1 VAHASVTGRIV
12 GQAWGGYNRRVL
24 DPEVLLTRLNPPQRD
39 AVTHGDGPLLV
50 LAGAGSGKTRVI
62 AHRIAHLIGV
72 RGIDDRHVLAVTF
85 TNKAAGEMARR
96 VDALLAPVG
105 LRAPLVATFHSACV
119 RILRQHVHHLG
130 YKPHFTIYDEDDRL
144 SLVKECLRERGVDER
159 NLTASAIVHRISSA
173 KNRMMSVD
181 EMARNA
187 RGPSEAEAALIY
199 KRYEERLRATGAV
212 DFDDLLLLVVRLFQ
226 EAPSVLDWYRGLW
239 HHVLVDEYQD
249 TNRVQYRMIRLLTS
263 KHRNVCV
270 VGDPDQCLVEGTTV
284 ETVDGLKPIERIRAG
299 DRIVAGSGWG
309 KSREALVE
317 AVKKSHYDGSVIEIT
332 TEDGRRLTATP
343 NHMMFARIEPDANRH
358 LVYLMY
364 HSALGYRIGVT
375 RGVRAGDDRGKRA
388 SGLQMRTNGEHADGC
403 WVLKACDTYA
413 EARYWESYLAAQYG
427 LPTLVFHG
435 CGRRMAVT
443 QEAIDRLYRDI
454 DTRARARLLMNDLL
468 LFPEYPHHRA
478 QAINLGRNSRK
489 LVYFTMFGYPRS
501 YGRAEH
507 KIQLVSSDQRLRE
520 ALSLVA
526 PTRAGRRADWRIE
539 TARQDYDKGLDFVRS
554 LAQIGELDLVRR
566 ARLTPRRAFQFMPAS
581 HIRPGMVLPI
591 LRDGHIEEARV
602 ASVNVEGY
610 TGFVYD
616 LTVGELRNYVAG
628 GIVVHNSIYKFRG
641 ADLGNILDFENDY
654 PGTRVIRLE
663 ENYRS
668 TRRILALAAGVIG
681 HNRLRKEKT
690 LWTQNAEGEAVRVYR
705 AWDEHEESNWVAQS
719 IVQARG
725 EATAFSD
732 VAVFYRTNAQSR
744 VLEDALRRAGIP
756 YVIVGSVRFYERKEI
771 KDVLAYLRLIVN
783 PDDDVAFRRA
793 IGAPARGIG
802 KTSLTRLDDV
812 AVRERR
818 ALLDLAATPPVD
830 VSGKQRRAL
839 EDFAALIARLRS
851 ERAGAQLPAFIDLV
865 LDTTGSRAALEQERS
880 PEAQA
885 RLENLEELIAAAEDH
900 ERTQPDPSL
909 ETFLDGVAL
918 VADVDEMPEESRGV
932 TMMTLHSAKGLE
944 FPFVFL
950 TGLEEG
956 VFPHM
961 RSLDSPEEVEEERR
975 LCYVGLTRAKEK
987 LALSWALHRRLHG
1000 YGVGEP
1006 SRFLREMPE
1015 EHLVMVNARREPP
1028 TFQEPRASYG
1038 SPGPPLPMP
1047 GDDDLPMKV
1056 GAKVR
1061 HARFGEGL
1069 VVGVEREGEDV
1080 MVTVRFAS
1088 VGRKRLSL
1096 QYAHLEEI
1104 DGHD

>member
-1 VAHASVTGRIV
+1 
-12 GQAWGGYNRRVL
+12 VL
-24 DPEVLLTRLNPPQRD
+24 DPEVLLARLNPPQRD

-62 AHRIAHLIGV
+62 AHRIAHLIGA

-119 RILRQHVHHLG
+119 RILRQHIHHLG

-144 SLVKECLRERGVDER
+144 SLAKECIRERGVDER

-263 KHRNVCV
+263 ARRNVCV
-270 VGDPDQCLVEGTTV
+270 VGDPDQ
-284 ETVDGLKPIERIRAG
+284 
-299 DRIVAGSGWG
+299 
-309 KSREALVE
+309 
-317 AVKKSHYDGSVIEIT
+317 
-332 TEDGRRLTATP
+332 
-343 NHMMFARIEPDANRH
+343 
-358 LVYLMY
+358 
-364 HSALGYRIGVT
+364 
-375 RGVRAGDDRGKRA
+375 
-388 SGLQMRTNGEHADGC
+388 
-403 WVLKACDTYA
+403 
-413 EARYWESYLAAQYG
+413 
-427 LPTLVFHG
+427 
-435 CGRRMAVT
+435 
-443 QEAIDRLYRDI
+443 
-454 DTRARARLLMNDLL
+454 
-468 LFPEYPHHRA
+468 
-478 QAINLGRNSRK
+478 
-489 LVYFTMFGYPRS
+489 
-501 YGRAEH
+501 
-507 KIQLVSSDQRLRE
+507 
-520 ALSLVA
+520 
-526 PTRAGRRADWRIE
+526 
-539 TARQDYDKGLDFVRS
+539 
-554 LAQIGELDLVRR
+554 
-566 ARLTPRRAFQFMPAS
+566 
-581 HIRPGMVLPI
+581 
-591 LRDGHIEEARV
+591 
-602 ASVNVEGY
+602 
-610 TGFVYD
+610 
-616 LTVGELRNYVAG
+616 
-628 GIVVHNSIYKFRG
+628 SIYKFRG
-641 ADLGNILDFENDY
+641 ADLGNILDFEDDY

-668 TRRILALAAGVIG
+668 TQRILALAAGVIA

-690 LWTQNAEGEAVRVYR
+690 LWTQNPEGDTVRVYR

-725 EATAFSD
+725 EGSAFSD

-802 KTSLTRLDDV
+802 RTSLNRLDDV

-818 ALLDLAATPPVD
+818 ALLDLAATPPAD

-839 EDFAALIARLRS
+839 EDFAALITRLRT

-865 LDTTGSRAALEQERS
+865 LDSTGYRASLEQERS

-885 RLENLEELIAAAEDH
+885 RLENLEELVAAAEDH

-909 ETFLDGVAL
+909 ESFLDGVAL

-932 TMMTLHSAKGLE
+932 TLMTLHSAKGLE

-961 RSLDSPEEVEEERR
+961 RSLDSPEEIEEERR

-1015 EHLVMVNARREPP
+1015 EHLTLVNARRAEP

-1038 SPGPPLPMP
+1038 GSPRAPLPMP

>member
-1 VAHASVTGRIV
+1 
-12 GQAWGGYNRRVL
+12 VL
-24 DPEVLLTRLNPPQRD
+24 DPEVLLARLNPPQRD

-96 VDALLAPVG
+96 VESLLQPVG

-144 SLVKECLRERGVDER
+144 ALVKECIRERGVDER

-173 KNRMMSVD
+173 KNRMISVD
-181 EMARNA
+181 EMAKSA
-187 RGPSEAEAALIY
+187 RGPNEAEAAIIY
-199 KRYEERLRATGAV
+199 KRYQERLAATGAV

-239 HHVLVDEYQD
+239 QHVLVDEYQD

-263 KHRNVCV
+263 SHRNICV
-270 VGDPDQCLVEGTTV
+270 VGDPDQ
-284 ETVDGLKPIERIRAG
+284 
-299 DRIVAGSGWG
+299 
-309 KSREALVE
+309 
-317 AVKKSHYDGSVIEIT
+317 
-332 TEDGRRLTATP
+332 
-343 NHMMFARIEPDANRH
+343 
-358 LVYLMY
+358 
-364 HSALGYRIGVT
+364 
-375 RGVRAGDDRGKRA
+375 
-388 SGLQMRTNGEHADGC
+388 
-403 WVLKACDTYA
+403 
-413 EARYWESYLAAQYG
+413 
-427 LPTLVFHG
+427 
-435 CGRRMAVT
+435 
-443 QEAIDRLYRDI
+443 
-454 DTRARARLLMNDLL
+454 
-468 LFPEYPHHRA
+468 
-478 QAINLGRNSRK
+478 
-489 LVYFTMFGYPRS
+489 
-501 YGRAEH
+501 
-507 KIQLVSSDQRLRE
+507 
-520 ALSLVA
+520 
-526 PTRAGRRADWRIE
+526 
-539 TARQDYDKGLDFVRS
+539 
-554 LAQIGELDLVRR
+554 
-566 ARLTPRRAFQFMPAS
+566 
-581 HIRPGMVLPI
+581 
-591 LRDGHIEEARV
+591 
-602 ASVNVEGY
+602 
-610 TGFVYD
+610 
-616 LTVGELRNYVAG
+616 
-628 GIVVHNSIYKFRG
+628 SIYKFRG
-641 ADLGNILDFENDY
+641 ADLGNILDFERDY

-668 TRRILALAAGVIG
+668 TQRILALAAGVIA

-690 LWTQNAEGEAVRVYR
+690 LWTSNAEGDAIRVYR
-705 AWDEHEESNWVAQS
+705 AWDEHEEANWVAQS
-719 IVQARG
+719 ILGARG
-725 EATAFSD
+725 EGTAFSD
-732 VAVFYRTNAQSR
+732 IAVFYRTNAQSR

-756 YVIVGSVRFYERKEI
+756 YLIVGSVRFYERKEI

-793 IGAPARGIG
+793 IGAPTRGIG
-802 KTSLTRLDDV
+802 KTSLNRLDEV

-818 ALLDLAATPPVD
+818 PLLDLAATPPVD
-830 VSGKQRRAL
+830 IGGKQRRGL
-839 EDFAALIARLRS
+839 EDFAALLARLRT

-865 LDTTGSRAALEQERS
+865 LDTTGYRASLEQERS

-900 ERTQPDPSL
+900 ERTQSDPSL
-909 ETFLDGVAL
+909 ESFLDGVAL
-918 VADVDEMPEESRGV
+918 VSDVDELPEEARGV

-944 FPFVFL
+944 FPRVFL

-961 RSLDSPEEVEEERR
+961 RSLDNPEEIEEERR
-975 LCYVGLTRAKEK
+975 LCYVGVTRAKEK
-987 LALSWALHRRLHG
+987 LGLSWALHRRLHG

-1015 EHLVMVNARREPP
+1015 EHLTMVNARRAEP
-1028 TFQEPRASYG
+1028 TFQESRPSYG
-1038 SPGPPLPMP
+1038 SVARESYPGPSGPSLPMP
-1047 GDDDLPMKV
+1047 GEDDLPMKV

-1069 VVGVEREGEDV
+1069 VVGVEREGDDI

-1096 QYAHLEEI
+1096 QYAHLEEL
-1104 DGHD
+1104 DLP